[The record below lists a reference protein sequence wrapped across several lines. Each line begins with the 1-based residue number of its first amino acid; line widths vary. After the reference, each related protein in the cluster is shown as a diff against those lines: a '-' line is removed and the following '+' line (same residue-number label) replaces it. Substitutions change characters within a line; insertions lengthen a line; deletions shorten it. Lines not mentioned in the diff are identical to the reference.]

1 MYPQT
6 MSPSGAL
13 LSLRSKFKA
22 MFPPLLTL
30 ENCWATS
37 RARPTAA
44 DWFGDPRSWPRSSSC
59 VAPARAAA
67 SAAFCSSFCTT
78 QMYPTSTAKATMP
91 SRTTNSRA
99 TIGTTA
105 PARGAAERRITA
117 GSRVRSQ
124 VRRAE
129 TGRLAPVN
137 DSGRSRRGSASGH
150 PRRGTAAR
158 TELGW
163 RFVGRAPGPPPGR
176 RINLPKV
183 TDMVMTTDQAAPRR
197 PAARVSRRDR
207 RRGAAAV
214 EFAVVAS
221 LLFLLVFGIIEI
233 GRAMMVME
241 MLNNG
246 ARNGARVG
254 TLAGSSNTDVT
265 NAVNSALASGGFSG
279 TTTAIQVNGQAGN
292 VNSAAP
298 GDSITVTVQVPYNNV
313 TWLPA
318 SMFLAGRTLSSTVVM
333 RHE

>member
-1 MYPQT
+1 
-6 MSPSGAL
+6 
-13 LSLRSKFKA
+13 
-22 MFPPLLTL
+22 
-30 ENCWATS
+30 
-37 RARPTAA
+37 
-44 DWFGDPRSWPRSSSC
+44 
-59 VAPARAAA
+59 
-67 SAAFCSSFCTT
+67 
-78 QMYPTSTAKATMP
+78 
-91 SRTTNSRA
+91 
-99 TIGTTA
+99 
-105 PARGAAERRITA
+105 
-117 GSRVRSQ
+117 
-124 VRRAE
+124 
-129 TGRLAPVN
+129 
-137 DSGRSRRGSASGH
+137 
-150 PRRGTAAR
+150 
-158 TELGW
+158 
-163 RFVGRAPGPPPGR
+163 
-176 RINLPKV
+176 
-183 TDMVMTTDQAAPRR
+183 MVMTTDQAAPRR

-279 TTTAIQVNGQAGN
+279 TTTAVQVNGQAGN